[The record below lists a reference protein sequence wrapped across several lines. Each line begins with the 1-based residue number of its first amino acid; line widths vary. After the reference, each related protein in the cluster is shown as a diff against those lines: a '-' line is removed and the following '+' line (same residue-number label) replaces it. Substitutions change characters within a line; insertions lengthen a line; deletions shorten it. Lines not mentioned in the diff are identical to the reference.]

1 MADDDENKEKN
12 HTIES
17 LFILY
22 ANNNL
27 NALDLDNEMYE
38 SILLSQID
46 FWLDQAKL
54 LKTVFTMT
62 ETGMTYMKFKKWRLD
77 FEEFLDFLNLICQ
90 DKDIKIDDVKQ
101 ALLEAG
107 PPGGTTEIVIVK

>member
-1 MADDDENKEKN
+1 MADEDENKQKK

-17 LFILY
+17 LFHLY
-22 ANNNL
+22 ANNNI
-27 NALDLDNEMYE
+27 NTLDLENEIYE
-38 SILLSQID
+38 TILLSQID

-62 ETGMTYMKFKKWRLD
+62 ETGMAYMKFKKWRLD
-77 FEEFLDFLNLICQ
+77 FEEFLDFLNMICQ
-90 DKDIKIDDVKQ
+90 GKEIKVDDIKK

-107 PPGGTTEIVIVK
+107 PPGGGTEIVVVK

>member
-1 MADDDENKEKN
+1 MADDDENKQKK

-17 LFILY
+17 LFQLY

-27 NALDLDNEMYE
+27 NALDLDNEVYE

-46 FWLDQAKL
+46 YWLEQAKL

-62 ETGMTYMKFKKWRLD
+62 ETGMAYMKFKKWRLN
-77 FEEFLDFLNLICQ
+77 FEEFLDFMNIICQ
-90 DKDIKIDDVKQ
+90 GKDIKIDDVKV

-107 PPGGTTEIVIVK
+107 PPGSGEIVVVK